1 MYIFDNLI
9 FLLQFSNM
17 GDMYF
22 SIVSDKLSFLVQ
34 RLLQLSPG
42 IEGVEKEDGDNKKKE
57 VTVWRRKVSLNLS
70 AVKWVKMEAF
80 LMLL

>member
-1 MYIFDNLI
+1 
-9 FLLQFSNM
+9 M